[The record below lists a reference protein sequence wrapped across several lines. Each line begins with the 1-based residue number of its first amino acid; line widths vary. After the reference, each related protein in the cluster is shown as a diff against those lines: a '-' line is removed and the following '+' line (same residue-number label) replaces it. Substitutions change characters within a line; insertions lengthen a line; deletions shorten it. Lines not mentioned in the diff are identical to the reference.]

1 VKVNKANSSHNLH
14 EGPFVRIFYH
24 SMRTIIFIF
33 ILSIQTAF
41 AQYPSDIGDGHG
53 TVGCSGKVDGVS
65 HASAASVADPSVDA
79 QYYRLALTL
88 DVPTS
93 SIAGVVTI
101 RLRVV
106 ADSTNS
112 TDLDLSGSMSL
123 DSVRMNGQRL
133 TTTRYLQSFTTHL
146 PQSYHF
152 GEIVT
157 LDVAYHGSPV
167 PTGFG
172 SFYFASVGGQPWV
185 WSLSEP
191 YGARDWWPCRDHPID
206 KADSVDIVVTCP
218 TGLHVG
224 SNGRLTAVVD
234 NGNGT
239 STHTWS
245 ERYPI
250 ATYLISIA
258 VSDYAVFSNWFVYSP
273 NDSMEIVNYV
283 RPEHLTLAKQG
294 LPLTAGMLG
303 TFSTLFGAYPFLKE
317 KYGHSEFGSG
327 GAMEHQTMTS
337 TTTFDEDV
345 ISHELAHQWFGDLI
359 TCATWG
365 DLWLNEGFA
374 TYSESLWREAQYGK
388 SEYKRLISDRMTS
401 ARNAKGTLFKTDTSS
416 VSALF
421 AVTGV
426 YAKGATVLHML
437 RHVVGDSAF
446 FRILRA
452 YVADS
457 RFRYGTATS
466 AGFKSVCEAITG
478 TSLSWFFNEWV
489 YGESYPRY
497 TLRWAATETHDSARV
512 TATLSQ
518 IALTSAPSFFQMPV
532 DLRFSGSGI
541 DTTIVV
547 FNAHQEETYEF
558 VLPFAPG
565 QADIDPDGWILRDVL
580 PANPLLPVIA
590 QLEQNYPN
598 PFNNGTTITVR
609 LPGRAHTAIRIYDI
623 LGRPVRT
630 LFDGVAEPGTH
641 TLQWTSVDDGG
652 RHVASGIYV
661 VRLETN
667 TQTISRKLLLIR

>member
-1 VKVNKANSSHNLH
+1 MRGAILISLLGLQAALAQSPS
-14 EGPFVRIFYH
+14 EIRRIDYA
-24 SMRTIIFIF
+24 T
-33 ILSIQTAF
+33 
-41 AQYPSDIGDGHG
+41 
-53 TVGCSGKVDGVS
+53 GCSGKVNRSTD
-65 HASAASVADPSVDA
+65 ASIASVADPSVDA
-79 QYYRLALTL
+79 HYYRLALTL
-88 DVPTS
+88 DVSSS
-93 SIAGVVTI
+93 SIAGLVTA
-101 RLRVV
+101 RLSIVG
-106 ADSTNS
+106 DSTNS
-112 TDLDLSGSMSL
+112 TELDLSGNMSL
-123 DSVRMNGQRL
+123 DSVCLNGQQL
-133 TTTRYLQSFTTHL
+133 TTTRYLQSFAVQL
-146 PQSYHF
+146 PRFYHS
-152 GEIVT
+152 GEMIT
-157 LDVAYHGSPV
+157 LDIAYHGSPV

-172 SFYFASVGGQPWV
+172 SFYFASVAGQPWV

-224 SNGRLTAVVD
+224 SNGKLIGVVN

-239 STHTWS
+239 STHTWA

-250 ATYLISIA
+250 ATYLVSIA
-258 VSDYAVFSNWFVYSP
+258 VSNYAVFSNWFVYSP
-273 NDSMEIVNYV
+273 SDSMEILNYV
-283 RPEHLTLAKQG
+283 RPEHLALAQQG
-294 LPLTAGMLG
+294 LPLTVKMLG

-317 KYGHSEFGSG
+317 KYGHSEFGGG

-374 TYSESLWREAQYGK
+374 TYSESLWREARYGK

-401 ARNAKGTLFKTDTSS
+401 ARNARGPLFKSDTSS

-426 YAKGATVLHML
+426 YAKGASVLHML

-446 FRILRA
+446 FRILKT
-452 YVADS
+452 YVADN
-457 RFRYGTATS
+457 RFRYGTATT
-466 AGFKSVCEAITG
+466 AGFRSVCESVTG
-478 TSLSWFFNEWV
+478 RSLGWFFNEWV

-497 TLRWAATETHDSARV
+497 TLRWAVTESHDSARV

-532 DLRFSGSGI
+532 DLRFSANGV

-547 FNAHQEETYEF
+547 FNSHQEDTYEF
-558 VLPFAPG
+558 VLPFAPS

-580 PANPLLPVIA
+580 PANPLLPGTA
-590 QLEQNYPN
+590 QLDQNYPN
-598 PFNNGTTITVR
+598 PFNAGTTFTVR
-609 LPGRAHTAIRIYDI
+609 LPGRTHAAVRIYDV
-623 LGRPVRT
+623 LGRLITT
-630 LFDGVAEPGTH
+630 LSDGIVEPGTH
-641 TLQWTSVDDGG
+641 TLQWTGVEEAGG
-652 RHVASGIYV
+652 PAASGVYF
-661 VRLETN
+661 VRLETT
-667 TQTISRKLLLIR
+667 TQTISRKILLIR